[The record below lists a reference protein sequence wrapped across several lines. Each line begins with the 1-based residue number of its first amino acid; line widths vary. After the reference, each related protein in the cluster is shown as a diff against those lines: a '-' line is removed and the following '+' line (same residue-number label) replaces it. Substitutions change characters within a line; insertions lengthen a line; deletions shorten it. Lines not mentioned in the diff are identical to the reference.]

1 MSTRSTNPPGASAIV
16 AADVGQAIADPE
28 RPIVVV
34 EPMTPVRA
42 MKITA
47 AVLFVLALAWL
58 FWQIREIVLLV
69 ILGILL
75 AAAVEPLVN
84 RMRRHG
90 LSRGQGILVIYGA
103 LFLLLFGGL
112 AVVVPPLIA
121 QGQELVADAP
131 TYLDRI
137 EQFVR
142 TSGSDAVRTFGG
154 RAVDRARDLLANP
167 GSAASAGGPFQVN
180 AGQVTQ
186 ALGFLTSFVGIVF
199 TAVSAM
205 IVAYYWMTEKAIIKR
220 LVLGLF
226 PMDRRDR
233 AHALWDNIEDKLGG
247 WARGQ
252 VVLMLIIG
260 VASTIVY
267 GLLGLPSFFLLGIW
281 AGLTELIPFIGPF
294 LGGGLAIVVAFSDG
308 WQKAAVVLVFVVILQ
323 QLEGNVIVPR
333 VMRNA
338 VGLTPLSVILAVLVG
353 STLLGPLG
361 AILAIPVAAAVQVL
375 VSELLRTREET
386 DDDEAGSPLIRR
398 LALGLPRRRGAATG
412 R

>member
-1 MSTRSTNPPGASAIV
+1 MTTSSSSPSR
-16 AADVGQAIADPE
+16 AAVESELGRPVADPE

-69 ILGILL
+69 ILGVLL

-90 LSRGQGILVIYGA
+90 LSRGQGILLIYGA

-112 AVVVPPLIA
+112 AVVVPPLIG
-121 QGQELVADAP
+121 QGQELVTNAP
-131 TYLDRI
+131 SYLDRF
-137 EQFVR
+137 EQWVLASGNDAIR
-142 TSGSDAVRTFGG
+142 TYGG
-154 RAVDRARDLLANP
+154 RAINRARELLQNP
-167 GSAASAGGPFQVN
+167 GAFTASGGPFQIE

-199 TAVSAM
+199 TVVSAM

-233 AHALWDNIEDKLGG
+233 AHALWDEIEDKLGG

-252 VVLMLIIG
+252 VLLMLIIG
-260 VASTIVY
+260 GVSTVVY
-267 GLLGLPSFFLLGIW
+267 GALGLPSFFLLGIW
-281 AGLTELIPFIGPF
+281 AGITELIPFIGPF
-294 LGGGLAIVVAFSDG
+294 LGGGLAVIVAFTEG
-308 WQKAAVVLVFVVILQ
+308 WQKAAVVLLFVIVLQ

-375 VSELLRTREET
+375 ISELLRTREET

-398 LALGLPRRRGAATG
+398 LALGLPRRRGAAGG

>member
-1 MSTRSTNPPGASAIV
+1 
-16 AADVGQAIADPE
+16 
-28 RPIVVV
+28 
-34 EPMTPVRA
+34 
-42 MKITA
+42 
-47 AVLFVLALAWL
+47 
-58 FWQIREIVLLV
+58 
-69 ILGILL
+69 
-75 AAAVEPLVN
+75 
-84 RMRRHG
+84 
-90 LSRGQGILVIYGA
+90 

-112 AVVVPPLIA
+112 AVVVPPLIG
-121 QGQELVADAP
+121 QGQELVTNAP
-131 TYLDRI
+131 SYLDRF
-137 EQFVR
+137 EQWVLASGNDAIR
-142 TSGSDAVRTFGG
+142 TYGG
-154 RAVDRARDLLANP
+154 RAINRARELLQNP
-167 GSAASAGGPFQVN
+167 GAFTASGGPFQIE

-199 TAVSAM
+199 TVVSAM

-233 AHALWDNIEDKLGG
+233 AHALWDEIEDKLGG

-252 VVLMLIIG
+252 VLLMLIIG
-260 VASTIVY
+260 GVSTVVY
-267 GLLGLPSFFLLGIW
+267 GALGLPSFFLLGIW
-281 AGLTELIPFIGPF
+281 AGITELIPFIGPF
-294 LGGGLAIVVAFSDG
+294 LGGGLAVIVAFTEG
-308 WQKAAVVLVFVVILQ
+308 WQKAAVVLLFVIVLQ

-375 VSELLRTREET
+375 ISELLRTREET

-398 LALGLPRRRGAATG
+398 LALGLPRRRGAAGG